1 MDLRRLVMSLPDDA
15 TPEEIVAAFSK
26 LLKISEQQFVKQLSA
41 IDVGSTDNINIIAQT
56 IKDWCET
63 RSQIEENLENEIYQ
77 MGAGGGDSDAPE
89 EIVREFYETLNKNQI
104 RLGLSVS
111 SVDVET
117 DTSDTEST

>member
-89 EIVREFYETLNKNQI
+89 EIVREIYETLNKNQI